1 MRLTQAS
8 LAPEGAACTGHP
20 AHSGG
25 RRMIRDRD
33 MQQFGKVAVM
43 MGGSSS
49 EREVSLMSGAGV
61 LAALQSRGVD
71 AHAFDPAER
80 PLSALKD
87 EGFARVFNILH
98 GPFGEDGTL
107 QGALEAMGIPYTGCG
122 VMASAICMDK
132 WRTKLLW
139 KGADLPIPAFE
150 LLSADSDFD
159 AIEAKLGLPIFVKPA
174 TEGSSIGITK
184 VKEAGGLK
192 AAFEEASRFDDIVL
206 AEQFVGGGEY
216 TCAVIGGEA
225 YPTIKIEPATE
236 YYDYD
241 AKYFRDDTVY
251 RCPSGLDEATEAR
264 ARALAVQAFRV
275 LGCRGWAR
283 IDFLMDEA
291 GGIYLLE
298 ANTNP
303 GMTSHSLVPMAAR
316 VQGLSYEDLCV
327 KILESVHVG

>member
-1 MRLTQAS
+1 MK
-8 LAPEGAACTGHP
+8 
-20 AHSGG
+20 
-25 RRMIRDRD
+25 
-33 MQQFGKVAVM
+33 QFGKVAVI
-43 MGGSSS
+43 MGGSSA
-49 EREVSLMSGAGV
+49 EREVSLMSGNGV
-61 LAALQSRGVD
+61 LAALQSKGVD
-71 AHAFDPAER
+71 AHKFDPSEK
-80 PLSALKD
+80 PLSALQE

-107 QGALEAMGIPYTGCG
+107 QGALESMAIPYTGCG

-139 KGADLPIPAFE
+139 KGAGLPIPDFE
-150 LLSADSDFD
+150 LLSDDSDFD
-159 AIEAKLGLPIFVKPA
+159 AIEARLGLPIFVKPS
-174 TEGSSIGITK
+174 TEGSSIGVTK
-184 VKEAGGLK
+184 VKEHGGLK
-192 AAFEEASRFDDIVL
+192 AAYAEARQYDDIVI
-206 AEQFVGGGEY
+206 AEQFIGGGEY
-216 TCAVIGGEA
+216 TCAIIDGKA

-236 YYDYD
+236 YYDYQ

-251 RCPSGLDEATEAR
+251 RCPSGLEPEVEQR
-264 ARALAVQAFRV
+264 ARELALQAFRV

-316 VQGLSYEDLCV
+316 VEGLSYEDLCV
-327 KILESVHVG
+327 QVLAAAHVG

>member
-1 MRLTQAS
+1 MK
-8 LAPEGAACTGHP
+8 
-20 AHSGG
+20 
-25 RRMIRDRD
+25 
-33 MQQFGKVAVM
+33 QFGKVAVV
-43 MGGSSS
+43 MGGSSA
-49 EREVSLMSGAGV
+49 EREVSLMSGNGV
-61 LAALQSRGVD
+61 LAALQSKGVD
-71 AHAFDPAER
+71 AHAFDPSEK
-80 PLSALKD
+80 PLTALQT

-107 QGALEAMGIPYTGCG
+107 QGALESMGIPYTGCG

-139 KGADLPIPAFE
+139 KGAGLPIPDFE
-150 LLSADSDFD
+150 LLSDDSDFD
-159 AIEAKLGLPIFVKPA
+159 AIEARLGLPIFVKPS
-174 TEGSSIGITK
+174 TEGSSIGVTK
-184 VKEAGGLK
+184 VKEHGGLK
-192 AAFEEASRFDDIVL
+192 AAYEEARQYDEIVI
-206 AEQFVGGGEY
+206 AEQFIGGGEF
-216 TCAVIGGEA
+216 TCAVIDGKA

-236 YYDYD
+236 YYDYQ

-251 RCPSGLDEATEAR
+251 RCPSGLAPEVEAR
-264 ARALAVQAFRV
+264 ARELALQAFRV

-316 VQGLSYEDLCV
+316 AEGLSYEDLCLQV
-327 KILESVHVG
+327 LAAAHVG